1 MLENNINKY
10 KEIPEGPRQL
20 IGLAGLTL
28 AIIITFFILNNIIGV
43 TDKSVEKKKSVEDYE
58 KVFASFP
65 KGRLNFFKG
74 SEGHQLS
81 ASEYEAVCNNTKI
94 VTQRAIMGAN
104 IIDIK
109 AQELYNNNGNKIDKY
124 FVKWDDSTKKCIAK
138 YTIRALQGTTETVT
152 VSGEAK
158 GFLKTDFDTRVYF
171 IKNF

>member
-1 MLENNINKY
+1 MFLKSYIKNWLIKRNFLWKVWRRY
-10 KEIPEGPRQL
+10 KGFVKSQGDSTPYLGSKGEAIEG
-20 IGLAGLTL
+20 
-28 AIIITFFILNNIIGV
+28 
-43 TDKSVEKKKSVEDYE
+43 
-58 KVFASFP
+58 
-65 KGRLNFFKG
+65 LNFFKG
-74 SEGHQLS
+74 SEGRELS

-124 FVKWDDSTKKCIAK
+124 FVKWDTSSKKCIAK
-138 YTIRALQGTTETVT
+138 YIIRALQGTTETVT

-158 GFLKTDFDTRVYF
+158 GFLKTDFDTRVYY